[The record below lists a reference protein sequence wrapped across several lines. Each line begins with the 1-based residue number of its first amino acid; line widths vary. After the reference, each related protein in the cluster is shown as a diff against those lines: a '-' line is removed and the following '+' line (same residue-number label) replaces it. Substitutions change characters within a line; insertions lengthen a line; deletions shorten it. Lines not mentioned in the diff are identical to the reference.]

1 MAWEPDMTAGATME
15 ATVRRYLHERR
26 QLGFAMKG
34 PGTELLRFARF
45 ADDRGHHG
53 ALTQELQ
60 LDWARTHVR
69 QTGTVTAARRIEIVR
84 PFAAYYRQFEVDT
97 EVPALGILGR
107 GHTRLAPH
115 IYTDEEVRELL
126 DHAGLLTPQG
136 GLRPLMYRT
145 LFGIIAAAVLRLSEA
160 LKLLVADVDLT
171 GATLTVRQ
179 TKFHKSRCL
188 PLHASVVQALSA
200 YRQERDRSADPGAS
214 AAFFV
219 SRVGGT
225 LPVRTVES
233 VFCGIRRQL
242 GWQARGDH
250 ADPRIHDLR
259 HTFAVRRLQLWHEA
273 GVSVDHAMFWLC
285 TYLGHAKI
293 SDTYWYLT
301 GVPELM
307 DIVGAKFERF
317 ALQGV
322 RDE

>member
-1 MAWEPDMTAGATME
+1 MTTDMTME
-15 ATVRRYLHERR
+15 AAVRRYLHERR
-26 QLGFAMKG
+26 QLGFALKG

-60 LDWARTHVR
+60 LDWARAHVR
-69 QTGTVTAARRIEIVR
+69 RTGTVTAARRIEIVR

-115 IYTDEEVRELL
+115 IYTDKEIQELL
-126 DHAGLLTPQG
+126 EHAGRLTPQG

-145 LFGIIAAAVLRLSEA
+145 LFGLIAAAGLRLSEA
-160 LKLLVADVDLT
+160 LKLLVGDVDLT

-188 PLHASVVQALSA
+188 PLHASVVHALSA
-200 YRQERDRSADPGAS
+200 YRQVRDRYADPGAS

-225 LPVRTVES
+225 LPIRTVEN
-233 VFCGIRRQL
+233 VFDRMRPQL
-242 GWQARGDH
+242 GWKARGDYV
-250 ADPRIHDLR
+250 DPRIHDLR

-273 GVSVDHAMFWLC
+273 GVSIDHAMFWLC

-293 SDTYWYLT
+293 SDTYWYIS

-322 RDE
+322 RSE

>member
-1 MAWEPDMTAGATME
+1 MTTDMTME
-15 ATVRRYLHERR
+15 AAVRRYLHERR
-26 QLGFAMKG
+26 QLGFALKA

-60 LDWARTHVR
+60 LDWARAHVR
-69 QTGTVTAARRIEIVR
+69 RTGTVTAARRIEIVR

-115 IYTDEEVRELL
+115 IYTDKEIQELL
-126 DHAGLLTPQG
+126 EHAGRLTPQG

-145 LFGIIAAAVLRLSEA
+145 LFGLIAASGLSLSEA
-160 LKLLVADVDLT
+160 LKLLVGDVDLT

-188 PLHASVVQALSA
+188 PLHESVVHALSA
-200 YRQERDRSADPGAS
+200 YRQLRDRYADPGAS

-225 LPVRTVES
+225 LPIRTVEN
-233 VFCGIRRQL
+233 VFDRMRPQL
-242 GWQARGDH
+242 GWKARGDYV
-250 ADPRIHDLR
+250 DPRIHDLR

-273 GVSVDHAMFWLC
+273 GVSIDHAMFWLC

-293 SDTYWYLT
+293 SDTYWYLS

-307 DIVGAKFERF
+307 DIVGEKFERF

-322 RDE
+322 RNE

>member
-1 MAWEPDMTAGATME
+1 MSAGATME
-15 ATVRRYLHERR
+15 AVVRRYLQERR
-26 QLGFAMKG
+26 QLGFALKS

-60 LDWARTHVR
+60 LDWARAHVR
-69 QTGTVTAARRIEIVR
+69 RTGTVTAARRIEIVR

-97 EVPALGILGR
+97 EVPTLGILGR
-107 GHTRLAPH
+107 GHTRRAPH
-115 IYTDEEVRELL
+115 IYTDQEVHELL
-126 DHAGLLTPQG
+126 EHAGCLTPQG

-145 LFGIIAAAVLRLSEA
+145 LFGLIAAAGLRLSEA
-160 LKLLVADVDLT
+160 LKLQVADVDLT

-179 TKFHKSRCL
+179 TKFHKSRCV
-188 PLHASVVQALSA
+188 PLHASAVQALSE
-200 YRQERDRSADPGAS
+200 YRQVRDRHADPGAN
-214 AAFFV
+214 APFFV
-219 SRVGGT
+219 SRTGAT
-225 LPVRTVES
+225 LPVRTVEN
-233 VFCGIRRQL
+233 VFSRMRPRL

-273 GVSVDHAMFWLC
+273 GVSIDHAMFWLC

>member
-1 MAWEPDMTAGATME
+1 MTWGIPTAGLLAQVLV
-15 ATVRRYLHERR
+15 AKYSDHLPLYRQERIF
-26 QLGFAMKG
+26 GCAG
-34 PGTELLRFARF
+34 V
-45 ADDRGHHG
+45 
-53 ALTQELQ
+53 ALPRSTLAQ
-60 LDWARTHVR
+60 WV
-69 QTGTVTAARRIEIVR
+69 GTVTAARRIEIVR
-84 PFAAYYRQFEVDT
+84 PFASYYRQFEVDT

-115 IYTDEEVRELL
+115 IYTDKEIQELL
-126 DHAGLLTPQG
+126 EHAGRLTPQG

-145 LFGIIAAAVLRLSEA
+145 LFGLIAAAGLRLSEA

-188 PLHASVVQALSA
+188 PLHASVVHALSA
-200 YRQERDRSADPGAS
+200 YRQLRDRYADPGAS

-225 LPVRTVES
+225 LPIRTVEN
-233 VFCGIRRQL
+233 VFDRMRPQL
-242 GWQARGDH
+242 GWKARGDYV
-250 ADPRIHDLR
+250 DPRIHDLR

-273 GVSVDHAMFWLC
+273 GVSIDHAMFWLC

-293 SDTYWYLT
+293 SDTYWYLS

-307 DIVGAKFERF
+307 DIVGEKFERF

-322 RDE
+322 RNE

>member
-1 MAWEPDMTAGATME
+1 MTTDMTME
-15 ATVRRYLHERR
+15 AAVRRYLHERR
-26 QLGFAMKG
+26 QLGFALKA

-60 LDWARTHVR
+60 LDWARAHVR
-69 QTGTVTAARRIEIVR
+69 RTGTVTAARRIEIVR

-115 IYTDEEVRELL
+115 IYTDKEIQELL
-126 DHAGLLTPQG
+126 EHAGRLTPQG

-145 LFGIIAAAVLRLSEA
+145 LFGLIAAAGLRLSEA
-160 LKLLVADVDLT
+160 LKLLVGDVDLT

-188 PLHASVVQALSA
+188 PLHESVVHALSA
-200 YRQERDRSADPGAS
+200 YRQLRDRYADPGAS

-225 LPVRTVES
+225 LPIRTVEN
-233 VFCGIRRQL
+233 VFDRMRPQL
-242 GWQARGDH
+242 GWKARGDYV
-250 ADPRIHDLR
+250 DPRIHDLR

-273 GVSVDHAMFWLC
+273 GVSIDHAMFWLC

-293 SDTYWYLT
+293 SDTYWYLS

-307 DIVGAKFERF
+307 DIVGEKFERF

-322 RDE
+322 RNE